1 MIYISLI
8 FLIFILVPKVLI
20 FLALFQQNG
29 YNPKKYYLN
38 LKKHYLYTL
47 STYLEYI
54 SIIMLISYYVNYN
67 WYLMV
72 LEIFFILGSF
82 MLSKQLVLAP
92 VLTKRMLRLFITF
105 CIICIIPYIFFNKH
119 LLIFTIETVLIPI
132 IILIASYVI
141 LPIEQYIKKY
151 YYRKTK
157 TKLNKY
163 QMINIGITGSFGKTS
178 TKNFLYDLL
187 KEKYYT
193 YKTPKSYNTP
203 MGISRVV
210 NDELPILSDVFIVE
224 MGACNI
230 GDINELVNLVNIDIG
245 IITEIG
251 PQHLETFKT
260 IDNILRTKLEILNSK
275 NLKTLIINQD
285 NIYLKNTNY
294 PSNIKVIR
302 IGINEQADYMAKNIV
317 MKDSFLSFDLYY
329 QNRVIT
335 NIKTKLLGYHNIYN
349 LLSAIAVAHI
359 MGIDIES
366 IKNSCFQIE
375 PVLHRLSISIDGN
388 IRIID
393 DAFNSNIVG
402 FKNAVDV
409 LKLAD
414 TSKII
419 ITPGIV
425 DGGTYLKELN
435 IEAAKK
441 LTELDFVL
449 LVDNQSSKYIQ
460 EYFDDCAFTNYQVVK
475 SFKQAYNIVQKESKS
490 KCITLLIENDL
501 PDNYLRR

>member
-8 FLIFILVPKVLI
+8 FLIFILVPKV
-20 FLALFQQNG
+20 FVFFTLFQQDG

-54 SIIMLISYYVNYN
+54 SLIMLISYYINYN

-82 MLSKQLVLAP
+82 MLSKQLVLVP
-92 VLTKRMLRLFITF
+92 VLTKRLLRLLITF
-105 CIICIIPYIFFNKH
+105 CIVCIIPYIFFSKH
-119 LLIFTIETVLIPI
+119 LLVFTIETVLIPI
-132 IILIASYVI
+132 IILIASYII
-141 LPIEQYIKKY
+141 LPLEYQIKRY
-151 YYRKTK
+151 YYQKTK
-157 TKLNKY
+157 NKLNKY
-163 QMINIGITGSFGKTS
+163 EMINIGITGSFGKTS
-178 TKNFLYDLL
+178 TKNFLYYLL

-203 MGISRVV
+203 MGICKVV
-210 NDELPILSDVFIVE
+210 NNDLPILSDVFIVE

-260 IDNILRTKLEILNSK
+260 IDNVLKTKLEILNSK
-275 NLKTLIINQD
+275 KLKTLVINQD
-285 NIYLKNTNY
+285 NIYLRNVSY
-294 PSNIKVIR
+294 PNNINIIR
-302 IGINEQADYMAKNIV
+302 IGINEEADYMAKNIV
-317 MKDSFLSFDLYY
+317 VNDIYLSFDLYY
-329 QNRVIT
+329 QNTILT
-335 NIKTKLLGYHNIYN
+335 SIKTKLLGQHNIYN
-349 LLSAIAVAHI
+349 LLSSIAVSI
-359 MGIDIES
+359 NMGVDIES
-366 IKNSCFQIE
+366 IRKSCLQIE
-375 PVLHRLSISIDGN
+375 PVLHRLSTSKDGN

-409 LKLAD
+409 LKL
-414 TSKII
+414 SKSNKIV

-435 IEAAKK
+435 KEAAKK
-441 LTELDFVL
+441 LTEVDFVL
-449 LVDNQSSKYIQ
+449 LVDNQASKYIQ
-460 EYFDDCAFTNYQVVK
+460 EYFDDTAFTNYQVVK

-490 KCITLLIENDL
+490 RDVTLLIENDL

>member
-8 FLIFILVPKVLI
+8 FLIFILVPKVLVFFTI
-20 FLALFQQNG
+20 FQQNG

-54 SIIMLISYYVNYN
+54 SLIMLISYYINYN

-92 VLTKRMLRLFITF
+92 VLTKRMVRLFITF

-119 LLIFTIETVLIPI
+119 ILIFTLETVLIPI
-132 IILIASYVI
+132 IILIASYII
-141 LPIEQYIKKY
+141 LPIEQQIKRY
-151 YYRKTK
+151 YYQKTK
-157 TKLNKY
+157 NKLNKY

-178 TKNFLYDLL
+178 TKNFLYHLL
-187 KEKYYT
+187 KEQYYT

-203 MGISRVV
+203 MGISKAV
-210 NDELPILSDVFIVE
+210 NNELPILSDVFIVE

-230 GDINELVNLVNIDIG
+230 GDINELVDLVNIDIG
-245 IITEIG
+245 VITEIG

-260 IDNILRTKLEILNSK
+260 IDNVLKTKLEILNSK

-285 NIYLKNTNY
+285 NIYLRNTIY
-294 PSNIKVIR
+294 PNNLKIIR
-302 IGINEQADYMAKNIV
+302 IGINEEADYMAKNII
-317 MKDSFLSFDLYY
+317 MKETYLSFDLYY
-329 QNRVIT
+329 QKSILT
-335 NIKTKLLGYHNIYN
+335 NIKTKLLGQHNIYN
-349 LLSAIAVAHI
+349 LLSAIVVAYT
-359 MGIDIES
+359 MGVDIEN
-366 IKNSCFQIE
+366 IKNSCFKIE
-375 PVLHRLSISIDGN
+375 PVLHRLSTLQDGN
-388 IRIID
+388 IKIID

-414 TSKII
+414 TNKIV

-425 DGGTYLKELN
+425 DGGEYLKELN
-435 IEAAKK
+435 IDAAKK
-441 LTELDFVL
+441 LTEVDFVL
-449 LVDNQSSKYIQ
+449 LVDNQASKYIQ
-460 EYFDDCAFTNYQVVK
+460 DYFDDCAFTNYQVVK

-490 KCITLLIENDL
+490 KDITLLIENDL